1 MDVTETHLD
10 TLQNIEFAIVRAYEG
25 EQTLLD
31 LDVLDALDTLIRRYA
46 AEIQQRLPP
55 KARLSEKA
63 MKVY

>member
-46 AEIQQRLPP
+46 AEIQQ
-55 KARLSEKA
+55 
-63 MKVY
+63 